1 MGKFGINYKETYVK
15 YYEISGDDINTA
27 EEAKDRLLEEIGEG
41 KLNGPEECCESSC
54 EITRLDTAILLIS
67 AFDGKIHTER
77 YVSIETAAKAMQRAY
92 ENAIPEEW
100 EQAYEDLSY
109 VGQRSAVLYANG
121 EDVYT
126 WRIEEV
132 ELESPAVTL

>member
-1 MGKFGINYKETYVK
+1 MGKFGINYKETYEK

-27 EEAKDRLLEEIGEG
+27 EEAKDRLLEEISEG

-54 EITRLDTAILLIS
+54 KITRLDAAILLIS

-77 YVSIETAAKAMQRAY
+77 YESLKSATKAMQRAY

-100 EQAYEDLSY
+100 EQAYADLSY
-109 VGQRSAVLYANG
+109 AGLESAVLYANG

-126 WRIEEV
+126 WSIEEV

>member
-1 MGKFGINYKETYVK
+1 MFHMKYLKRGGNTMGKFGINYK
-15 YYEISGDDINTA
+15 
-27 EEAKDRLLEEIGEG
+27 
-41 KLNGPEECCESSC
+41 
-54 EITRLDTAILLIS
+54 
-67 AFDGKIHTER
+67 
-77 YVSIETAAKAMQRAY
+77 
-92 ENAIPEEW
+92 IPEEW

-109 VGQRSAVLYANG
+109 AGQRSAVLYANG

>member
-1 MGKFGINYKETYVK
+1 MGKFGINYK
-15 YYEISGDDINTA
+15 
-27 EEAKDRLLEEIGEG
+27 
-41 KLNGPEECCESSC
+41 
-54 EITRLDTAILLIS
+54 
-67 AFDGKIHTER
+67 
-77 YVSIETAAKAMQRAY
+77 
-92 ENAIPEEW
+92 IPEEW

-109 VGQRSAVLYANG
+109 AGQRSAVLYANG